1 MVTGFYL
8 KYLDVAHKWLD
19 DTKTTIE
26 LIATI
31 SGFHDVVM
39 TYVHTD
45 DDIEMCKSKEDY
57 YIEILL
63 SVIREE
69 CKGE

>member
-31 SGFHDVVM
+31 KGFGEFVL
-39 TYVHTD
+39 TYIHTD
-45 DDIEMCKSKEDY
+45 DDIETCKSKEDY
-57 YIEILL
+57 YMEILL
-63 SVIREE
+63 NVIREE